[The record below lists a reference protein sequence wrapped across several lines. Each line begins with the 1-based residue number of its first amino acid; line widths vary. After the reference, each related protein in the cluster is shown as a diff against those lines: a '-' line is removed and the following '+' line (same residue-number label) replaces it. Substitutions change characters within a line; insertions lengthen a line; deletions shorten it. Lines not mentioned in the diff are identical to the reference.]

1 VIRFRCPNCQREYV
15 LPDALARLP
24 LLCKGCGQ
32 RLDVPDPQPEPEPP
46 PPEPEPPKPAPP
58 VPPPILQKPVPV
70 PHEVPAEAEDLLSA
84 DSLAKLGL
92 PQEKPAPPATAML
105 AGETDAVEARANR
118 SRRFLAG
125 LADGVVVLILLALGA
140 LAGEMVVRK
149 PSGTILRE
157 SATAPRFPPIDL
169 LLWLGCAAFF
179 ALIYVWLGTRGWT
192 LGAWLRRRG
201 E

>member
-1 VIRFRCPNCQREYV
+1 VIRFCCPSCQREYV

-46 PPEPEPPKPAPP
+46 PPEPEAPKPAPP
-58 VPPPILQKPVPV
+58 VPLPLFQKPAPV
-70 PHEVPAEAEDLLSA
+70 PPEVPAEAEDLLSA

-92 PQEKPAPPATAML
+92 PSEKSAPPATTMPL
-105 AGETDAVEARANR
+105 AVSEPDEDRADR
-118 SRRFLAG
+118 SRRFFAG
-125 LADGVVVLILLALGA
+125 LADGVVVLILLAVGA
-140 LAGEMVVRK
+140 LVGEMVVRK

-157 SATAPRFPPIDL
+157 SATSPRFPPIDL

-179 ALIYVWLGTRGWT
+179 ALIYIWLGTRGWT

>member
-1 VIRFRCPNCQREYV
+1 MIRFCCPHCQREYV

-46 PPEPEPPKPAPP
+46 SPGPEPPPKPAPP
-58 VPPPILQKPVPV
+58 IFQKPIPVPPPVPIE
-70 PHEVPAEAEDLLSA
+70 PEELLSSDA
-84 DSLAKLGL
+84 LAKLGL
-92 PQEKPAPPATAML
+92 PPEKLAPPAAMPL
-105 AGETDAVEARANR
+105 ADSEPDEDRADR
-118 SRRFLAG
+118 SRRFFAG
-125 LADGVVVLILLALGA
+125 LADGVVVLILLAMGA
-140 LAGEMVVRK
+140 LVGEMVVRK

-157 SATAPRFPPIDL
+157 SGTAPRFPPVDL
-169 LLWLGCAAFF
+169 LIWLGCTAFF

-201 E
+201 D